1 MQISEITSKYEF
13 KISKGDDLKEL
24 IPEISKARLEL
35 FKEFP
40 YLYEG
45 TYEDE
50 LKYLNEFVNN
60 PKSIILTVHK
70 ENKLIAF
77 VTATAVESGFE
88 LTEAI
93 KDLMQKQGLDTSKY
107 FYISEMMVYPE
118 FRSFELQN
126 QLKKDIENY
135 ARENSYTMTCF
146 LSVFR
151 ENNHPLRPQDYK
163 EISRLWK
170 FNKYRKT
177 NISVKFEWNTVQKDS
192 EAKLMNNQLDLWEK
206 ELCT

>member
-1 MQISEITSKYEF
+1 MQKLTLNLNYDF
-13 KISKGDDLKEL
+13 KISQGDHLEQL
-24 IPEISKARLEL
+24 IPEIAKARLEL

-45 TYEDE
+45 TYENE
-50 LKYLNEFVNN
+50 SKYLKDFACN
-60 PKSIILTVHK
+60 PKSIILTAH
-70 ENKLIAF
+70 EGDKLIAF

-93 KDLMQKQGLDTSKY
+93 KDLMQGQGIDTGKY

-126 QLKKDIENY
+126 KLKKDIENY
-135 ARENSYTMTCF
+135 ALKNNYSKTCF

-151 ENNHPLRPQDYK
+151 ENDHPLRPERYK
-163 EISRLWK
+163 EVSRLWK
-170 FNKYRKT
+170 FNKYHKT
-177 NISVKFEWNTVQKDS
+177 EISTEFEWNTVQKDS
-192 EAKLMNNQLDLWEK
+192 ESKLMNNRLDLWEK
-206 ELCT
+206 ELTR